1 MGQCP
6 QVKDAHD
13 RYTNMEMDYLL
24 QGTESFDG
32 MVILAT
38 NLRDNIDEAFIQR
51 ICVSAGV

>member
-1 MGQCP
+1 LGQCP

-38 NLRDNIDEAFIQR
+38 NLRDNIDEAFVQR